1 MQMRMLSG
9 RMTMHGANGALVKHP
24 MRKPSTQ
31 GVMVYFSCDDC
42 ATQQALARENGG
54 GIQAEIDQKPKLFI
68 NPLPVFYWSHGA
80 WKTPKLRIQSHLNH
94 ADGTTP
100 NVY

>member
-1 MQMRMLSG
+1 MHVLG
-9 RMTMHGANGALVKHP
+9 DNMTKYGANGALIKRP
-24 MRKPSTQ
+24 MRKPPTQ
-31 GVMVYFSCDDC
+31 GGVMVYFSCDDC
-42 ATQQALARENGG
+42 DTQQTLALENGG
-54 GIQAEIDQKPKLFI
+54 GIQAQIDQKPKLFI
-68 NPLPVFYWSHGA
+68 NPLPVFHWSHGA